1 MKNREKTGKVLRIK
15 WLLLALVA
23 AALIFVPAASHK
35 VSAAKLVYTVK
46 FNNNSGT
53 SKSKTYTALTRNVT
67 LNTTIRLPAVPK
79 AVGYQNLGWTTR
91 KRSSKVVYKAGASVK
106 VRKDMTLY
114 AVRRKSKYYTVN
126 FYLGNGSTN
135 SAYKKLQKKVEEGTY
150 YTLPAVPSRSGYVN
164 LGWST
169 AKNGKASTAKKAGTK
184 IKISGNIRY
193 YSVQMQSVKVNL
205 RKANGTVWKTVT
217 LGKGG
222 YLKLPSVS
230 NAEGYTFM
238 GWSKTRR
245 TGSST
250 DPDYEAG
257 ELLRISKNTNLYATV
272 FNRAL
277 EKDISSDEM
286 AHPAI
291 GMMYSKVIFVG
302 DSRTAGIQATLKK
315 QMSSSV
321 TNGVSFVANPGKGLS
336 WFRDTGYAQLIEEI
350 DKTEGSKPIA
360 VIFNLGVNDLGNA
373 GNYVSYMTN
382 IASTLKSKNCK
393 LFYMSV
399 NPINSIMITKAGRGA
414 RTEAQVREFNSK
426 IRSGLSLYYKYID
439 MYSVLMKKGY
449 GTNARY
455 DGVDDGDDGLHYTT
469 KTFKRIYYYCIPI
482 STQEVSTDLIINGT
496 TDRKIPSAGDI
507 PPGGIF
513 LFGGPLFFCPARQ
526 LLLARTMRIVY
537 T

>member
-1 MKNREKTGKVLRIK
+1 MKNREKTGKAFRIK

-91 KRSSKVVYKAGASVK
+91 KGSSKVVYKAGASVK

-169 AKNGKASTAKKAGTK
+169 AKNGKASTAKKVGTK

-230 NAEGYTFM
+230 NETGYTFM

-302 DSRTAGIQATLKK
+302 DSRTAGIQATLNK

-399 NPINSIMITKAGRGA
+399 NPINSTMITKAGRGA

-426 IRSGLSLYYKYID
+426 IRSGLSLDYKYID

-449 GTNARY
+449 GTNASY
-455 DGVDDGDDGLHYTT
+455 NGTDADSDDGLHYTT
-469 KTFKRIYYYCIPI
+469 KTFKRIYYYCITYLNTG
-482 STQEVSTDLIINGT
+482 SINA
-496 TDRKIPSAGDI
+496 S
-507 PPGGIF
+507 
-513 LFGGPLFFCPARQ
+513 
-526 LLLARTMRIVY
+526 Y
-537 T
+537 Y

>member
-1 MKNREKTGKVLRIK
+1 MHTRGQGCIYEIYQYSVKKSTEAPGDGYVFQEEFIYMKNREKTGKAFRIK

-53 SKSKTYTALTRNVT
+53 SKSKTYTALTQNVT

-91 KRSSKVVYKAGASVK
+91 KGSSKVVYKAGASVK

-169 AKNGKASTAKKAGTK
+169 AKNGKASTAKKVGTK

-230 NAEGYTFM
+230 NATGYTFM

-302 DSRTAGIQATLKK
+302 DSRTAGIQATLNK

-399 NPINSIMITKAGRGA
+399 NPINSTMITKAGRGA

-469 KTFKRIYYYCIPI
+469 KTFKRIYYYCITYLNTG
-482 STQEVSTDLIINGT
+482 SINA
-496 TDRKIPSAGDI
+496 S
-507 PPGGIF
+507 
-513 LFGGPLFFCPARQ
+513 
-526 LLLARTMRIVY
+526 Y
-537 T
+537 Y

>member
-1 MKNREKTGKVLRIK
+1 M
-15 WLLLALVA
+15 
-23 AALIFVPAASHK
+23 
-35 VSAAKLVYTVK
+35 
-46 FNNNSGT
+46 
-53 SKSKTYTALTRNVT
+53 
-67 LNTTIRLPAVPK
+67 PAVPIQIGICK
-79 AVGYQNLGWTTR
+79 SWLVN
-91 KRSSKVVYKAGASVK
+91 SKERQGIYC
-106 VRKDMTLY
+106 
-114 AVRRKSKYYTVN
+114 
-126 FYLGNGSTN
+126 
-135 SAYKKLQKKVEEGTY
+135 KKV
-150 YTLPAVPSRSGYVN
+150 
-164 LGWST
+164 
-169 AKNGKASTAKKAGTK
+169 GTK

-230 NAEGYTFM
+230 NATGYTFM

-257 ELLRISKNTNLYATV
+257 ELLRINKNTNLYATV

-302 DSRTAGIQATLKK
+302 DSRTAGIQATLNK

-373 GNYVSYMTN
+373 GNYVSYMTS

-414 RTEAQVREFNSK
+414 RTEAQVREFNIK
-426 IRSGLSLYYKYID
+426 IRSGLSLDYKYID

-469 KTFKRIYYYCIPI
+469 KTFKRIYYYCITYLNTG
-482 STQEVSTDLIINGT
+482 SINA
-496 TDRKIPSAGDI
+496 S
-507 PPGGIF
+507 
-513 LFGGPLFFCPARQ
+513 
-526 LLLARTMRIVY
+526 Y
-537 T
+537 Y